1 MNMDY
6 EKERHLLPYPS
17 FLLLSSIVMGSH
29 TVYHC
34 SQHPAASGADPG
46 VFKKGGRGVKRNFLR
61 GGGGG
66 QAEFSSGGG
75 GGGQAEFS
83 SGGGGGGSNHL
94 LRANNHNLLKT
105 KGGGGDPPGSAP
117 VSYAENW

>member
-46 VFKKGGRGVKRNFLR
+46 VFK
-61 GGGGG
+61 GGGGP
-66 QAEFSSGGG
+66 AEFSSEG
-75 GGGQAEFS
+75 
-83 SGGGGGGSNHL
+83 GGGGGGSNHL
-94 LRANNHNLLKT
+94 LRANNQNLLKT
-105 KGGGGDPPGSAP
+105 KGGGGGGGDPPGSAP